1 MDTIVKYN
9 NQFNQVALRNF
20 SSQELDLLI
29 SIASKVKEKGVKLVE
44 IPFFEL
50 KKYINLKSNLSNSKF
65 MKSVINVNKKLL
77 ALNFTFVEG
86 NIVDQFTLFKKF
98 RVDGNSQILYVSV
111 NEDFFFLLNQ
121 LTSNFTRFELKEF
134 VTLKSSYTKE
144 FYRRIKQ
151 FRKTGFWKCS
161 IEEFRNLLDIPQK
174 YRIIDIDKYVLKPI
188 MKELGEEYNLK
199 IEKKYGFTGGR
210 GRSRVV
216 GLEFRFLK
224 DSKEKLEEA
233 EKMKKNEDNKTK
245 TENKKKEVK
254 ISTYPPKFLGVSKTE
269 EKKELSL
276 REKIS
281 EKIEMIKDYMSKN
294 NAFLKEY
301 TKNGT
306 RNNDTSL
313 TKEMK
318 NRIEKKKKI
327 LDQLEIIS
335 DFSDDEID
343 ENLKEM
349 AENLLKG

>member
-134 VTLKSSYTKE
+134 VTLKSSYSKE

-216 GLEFRFLK
+216 GFEFRFLK

>member
-1 MDTIVKYN
+1 MDAIVKYN

-216 GLEFRFLK
+216 GFEFRFLK
-224 DSKEKLEEA
+224 DSKEKIEEA

-327 LDQLEIIS
+327 LDQLEIIF

-343 ENLKEM
+343 ENLKEI

>member
-1 MDTIVKYN
+1 MDAIVKYN

-216 GLEFRFLK
+216 GFEFRFLK
-224 DSKEKLEEA
+224 DSKEKIEEA

-327 LDQLEIIS
+327 LDQLEIIF

-343 ENLKEM
+343 ENLKEI
-349 AENLLKG
+349 AENLLKE

>member
-29 SIASKVKEKGVKLVE
+29 SIASKIKEKGVKLVE

-216 GLEFRFLK
+216 GFEFRFLK